1 MLAFINSDI
10 IASESGGCFFGGR
23 ANILLI
29 TALPNSSCI
38 WNNSILGTYR
48 GRKRENSFFQAT
60 HLSPSLPIGPP
71 TLEQTV
77 MWPLLLLSLLLL
89 ISNSQTRLL
98 EVLEEGSAGGEKEA
112 ILMEGWTPGTPCFIA
127 FCFTGLHRCCV
138 FLQTEGKTLH
148 LQKDMTHFIVILSLL
163 RTQSAVSPRYACTGK

>member
-1 MLAFINSDI
+1 MKNEELFQDSMLAFINSDI
-10 IASESGGCFFGGR
+10 IASESGGGFLGGR

-71 TLEQTV
+71 TLEQTN
-77 MWPLLLLSLLLL
+77 
-89 ISNSQTRLL
+89 SN
-98 EVLEEGSAGGEKEA
+98 VA
-112 ILMEGWTPGTPCFIA
+112 IIIIIIINF
-127 FCFTGLHRCCV
+127 
-138 FLQTEGKTLH
+138 
-148 LQKDMTHFIVILSLL
+148 
-163 RTQSAVSPRYACTGK
+163 